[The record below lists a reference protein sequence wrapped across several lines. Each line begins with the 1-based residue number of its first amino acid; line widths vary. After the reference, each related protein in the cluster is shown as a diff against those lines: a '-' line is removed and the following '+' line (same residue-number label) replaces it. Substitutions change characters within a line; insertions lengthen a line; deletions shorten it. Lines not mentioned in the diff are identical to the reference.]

1 MPQLKKEISH
11 IKTNIFKR
19 GHYNINMLIDRET
32 GITLE
37 V

>member
-1 MPQLKKEISH
+1 MPQLKKEISY

-19 GHYNINMLIDRET
+19 GHYDINMLMDGET

>member
-1 MPQLKKEISH
+1 MLQLKKEISY
-11 IKTNIFKR
+11 IKTNIFER
-19 GHYNINMLIDRET
+19 GHYDINMLIDGET

>member
-1 MPQLKKEISH
+1 MPQLKKEISY

-19 GHYNINMLIDRET
+19 SYYDINMLIDRET
-32 GITLE
+32 SITLE